1 MGVFHAGSRALQ
13 DQTGVRDR
21 ADHVGRSLGQD
32 IKPVAA
38 AFLEQQPLLI
48 VGAADLGTGRVWA
61 SALTGAPGFV
71 RATGPRR
78 IAVEADT
85 AGWVRSTMADPQPDD
100 GPPRVGTIALDPR
113 TRRRMRLNGRLH
125 PTATGFT
132 VEADQVFSNCP
143 RHIQRRESYETVDRT
158 PGTPRHLT
166 ELGDGEA
173 GFIRSADTFFL
184 ATVHGAG
191 ADASHRGGNPG
202 FVEVT
207 SPRELTWPDY
217 PGNAMFLSLGNL
229 RTDPRAGLLFLDWET
244 GTTLQLTGEA
254 RTEFAPDGART
265 VRFTLT
271 EAVCTPAALP
281 LRWSAPEYSPANPDT
296 AR

>member
-1 MGVFHAGSRALQ
+1 MSVYHAGSRAIQ
-13 DQTGVRDR
+13 EQTGVRDR

-48 VGAADLGTGRVWA
+48 VGAADPETGRVWA

-78 IAVEADT
+78 MSVDGDAARAFAATDPYP
-85 AGWVRSTMADPQPDD
+85 AG
-100 GPPRVGTIALDPR
+100 GPRAVGTIAVDPR

-132 VEADQVFSNCP
+132 VAADQVFSNCP
-143 RHIQRRESYETVDRT
+143 KHIQRRESYETVDRT
-158 PGTPRHLT
+158 PEAPRRLT
-166 ELGDGEA
+166 VLGEEEA
-173 GFIRSADTFFL
+173 ALVRSADTFFL
-184 ATVHGAG
+184 ATVHAAG

-202 FVEVT
+202 FVEIT

-229 RTDPRAGLLFLDWET
+229 RTDPRAGLLFLDWDT

-254 RTEFAPDGART
+254 RTEFAQDGART

-271 EAVCTPAALP
+271 EALCTPAALP
-281 LRWSAPEYSPANPDT
+281 LRWSAPQYSPANPDN